1 MIYTPEMS
9 SLEKRASFV
18 SVLAREKRSL
28 QTFRRF
34 FPVTSIYT
42 YQITEMERQA
52 GSIYRV
58 YSKEKE
64 QDYTYRNDDFGQF
77 H

>member
-1 MIYTPEMS
+1 MSAPEMS

-34 FPVTSIYT
+34 FPATSIYIHVYT
-42 YQITEMERQA
+42 NRDRQKV
-52 GSIYRV
+52 YRV
-58 YSKEKE
+58 YSKR
-64 QDYTYRNDDFGQF
+64 DYTHRNDDFGQF
-77 H
+77 HQ